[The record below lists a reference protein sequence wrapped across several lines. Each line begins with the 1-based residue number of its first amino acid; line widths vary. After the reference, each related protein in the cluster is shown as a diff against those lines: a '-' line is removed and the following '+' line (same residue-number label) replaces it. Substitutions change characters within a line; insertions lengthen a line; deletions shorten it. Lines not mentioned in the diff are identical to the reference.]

1 MSECDDSVDK
11 AALPKERAQPQG
23 PLHSG
28 NDQERAEHGGH
39 FLEDIIA
46 TGSMNSQRA
55 ETKGRT
61 VVLDN
66 ARFTA
71 GVVGLY
77 EAILSEPIP
86 DKMLRLI
93 EEIGKQERKS

>member
-11 AALPKERAQPQG
+11 AALPNQRAQPHG
-23 PLHSG
+23 PLQSG
-28 NDQERAEHGGH
+28 NDQERAGH
-39 FLEDIIA
+39 SGPFPGNIID
-46 TGSMNSQRA
+46 TETMNRA

-71 GVVGLY
+71 GIVGLY

-93 EEIGKQERKS
+93 EEIGKQESKS